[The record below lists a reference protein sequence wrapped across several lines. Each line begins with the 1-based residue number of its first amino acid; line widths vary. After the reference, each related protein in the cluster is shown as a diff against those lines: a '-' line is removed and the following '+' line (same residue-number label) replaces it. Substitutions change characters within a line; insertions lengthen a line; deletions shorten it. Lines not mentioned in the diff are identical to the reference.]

1 MPLLEVKQSARF
13 LNRGTEELQLLMK
26 SGQYLYDQR
35 NELLDMSFRNARIV
49 RNSFKEMKVDKEA
62 GRRTRRIDP
71 VDAAIDAHV
80 TRMKLTESPP
90 VDLERAMSEYL
101 SKMGWNT

>member
-1 MPLLEVKQSARF
+1 
-13 LNRGTEELQLLMK
+13 
-26 SGQYLYDQR
+26 
-35 NELLDMSFRNARIV
+35 MSFRNARIV

-62 GRRTRRIDP
+62 GKRTRRIDP
-71 VDAAIDAHV
+71 VDAAINAHV